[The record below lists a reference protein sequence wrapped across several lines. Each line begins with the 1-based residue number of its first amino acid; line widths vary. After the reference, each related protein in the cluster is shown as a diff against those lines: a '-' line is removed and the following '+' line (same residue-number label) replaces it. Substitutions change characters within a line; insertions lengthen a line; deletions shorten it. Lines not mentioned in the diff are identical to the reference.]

1 MDESRESE
9 IIREVLLGDAQAF
22 GTLVRR
28 YQGPVYNL
36 MLRYTGDV
44 DEAAD
49 VAQEAFV
56 RAYER
61 LESFKLGK
69 RFFPWLYALAM
80 NVARDWLRKK
90 GRDAHVFMEDAS
102 VMMSDADRGDSQAA
116 MDGRLDGAKAFEAIL
131 KLEPNYREVLILRF
145 RHEFSIQE
153 IAETLGLG
161 VSAVKMR
168 ISRGLDMIRQEF
180 QEESDV

>member
-102 VMMSDADRGDSQAA
+102 VMMSDEDRVDTQSA
-116 MDGRLDGAKAFEAIL
+116 MDGRLDGAKAFDAIMA
-131 KLEPNYREVLILRF
+131 LEPNYREVLILRF
-145 RHEFSIQE
+145 RHEFSVQE
-153 IAETLGLG
+153 IAETLGIG

-168 ISRGLDMIRQEF
+168 LSRGLEMIRQEF

>member
-1 MDESRESE
+1 MDESRETE

-36 MLRYTGDV
+36 MLRYTGDA

-49 VAQEAFV
+49 VAQEAFI
-56 RAYER
+56 RAYEK

-90 GRDAHVFMEDAS
+90 GRDVHVYMEDAT
-102 VMMSDADRGDSQAA
+102 VMLDDAGRDSQQG
-116 MDGRLDGAKAFEAIL
+116 MEGRLDGAKAFEAIMR
-131 KLEPNYREVLILRF
+131 LEPKYREALILRF
-145 RHEFSIQE
+145 RHEFSMQE
-153 IAETLGLG
+153 IAETLEIGL
-161 VSAVKMR
+161 SAAKMR
-168 ISRGLDMIRQEF
+168 ISRGLEMIRHEF
-180 QEESDV
+180 QEESNVQ